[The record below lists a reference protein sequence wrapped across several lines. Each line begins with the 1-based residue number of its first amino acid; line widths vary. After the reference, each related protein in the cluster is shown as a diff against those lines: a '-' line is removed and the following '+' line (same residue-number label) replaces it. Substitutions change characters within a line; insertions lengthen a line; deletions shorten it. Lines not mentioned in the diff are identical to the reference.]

1 MISRA
6 THDDWQ
12 LREIVPNPWGE
23 IPVTGG
29 GKILGQSAQRYFER
43 LIAIGSAADTAAR
56 RHHYVPKTHLRRW
69 SADGRRVWT
78 LNTETGVVKK
88 LGVSDVCVSEN
99 FYRVVGSD
107 GEPHNRVELMF
118 GAVDEELRRVQDLL
132 LGLRNDGDISFEDFM
147 AAGVSAALQRM
158 RTMQSRRLLQQYD
171 LWMGDQGAD
180 DFSSP
185 RDDADPLRLANIH
198 TKNTFQAMWDAADL
212 MTTRQL
218 EIWDDPK
225 GRFLTS
231 DVPVQIP
238 FVRNVR
244 PGVDNARVI
253 WWPISPNRAVAW
265 SNNLVGRRLSS
276 GRQQPLSRTRCG
288 PSCSKGVIASSSRPN
303 SNCALCQS
311 ANRCPGG
318 PRYDSDV
325 PSSIRAN
332 TLSLRVASLSMS
344 SVTTGRQT
352 SRSVKTD
359 YIDRSPTWP
368 TTPNRSVTPRSPRN
382 PIR

>member
-1 MISRA
+1 MISPA

-12 LREIVPNPWGE
+12 LQEIVPNPWGE
-23 IPVTGG
+23 IPMTGG
-29 GKILGQSAQRYFER
+29 GKFLNQSAKRYFER
-43 LIAIGSAADTAAR
+43 LIAIGAAADTPAR
-56 RHHYVPKTHLRRW
+56 RHHYVPKTHLKRW
-69 SADGRRVWT
+69 SVDGKRLWT
-78 LNTETGVVKK
+78 LNTETGLLKR

-132 LGLRNDGDISFEDFM
+132 LGLRKDGDISFEDFM

-171 LWMGDQGAD
+171 LWVGDQGAD
-180 DFSSP
+180 GFSSP

-198 TKNTFQAMWDAADL
+198 TKSTFQAMWDSADL

-238 FVRNVR
+238 FVKNVR
-244 PGVDNARVI
+244 PGVNNARVI

-265 SNNLVGRRLSS
+265 SNNVVGEKVVFRQATTAVTDQVRAIMLQGRDRFIIATEQQLRSLPIGKPLPRRAQIRLRCS
-276 GRQQPLSRTRCG
+276 QQHHGQDIEPPGCVVERVECYDRG
-288 PSCSKGVIASSSRPN
+288 PNV
-303 SNCALCQS
+303 ALCES
-311 ANRCPGG
+311 GLHRP
-318 PRYDSDV
+318 V
-325 PSSIRAN
+325 
-332 TLSLRVASLSMS
+332 
-344 SVTTGRQT
+344 
-352 SRSVKTD
+352 
-359 YIDRSPTWP
+359 IDLAQYA
-368 TTPNRSVTPRSPRN
+368 
-382 PIR
+382 